1 MIRRYRPAD
10 RAAVL
15 ELNEMNLPDVGPM
28 DDAKLDLFVAEAAQI
43 SVVEIENA
51 VVGIM
56 VLLGSGSSYQ
66 SPNYLWFSERYED
79 FVYVD
84 RIALAP
90 AARGQ
95 GWGPALYEQF
105 EAVTRERGAPVMLAE
120 VNTVPRNDRSLR
132 FHSIAG
138 FDEVARCRPYGGDEQ
153 VAMLVK
159 PMLVKPMLVK
169 PMD

>member
-1 MIRRYRPAD
+1 MIRDYQAD
-10 RAAVL
+10 DREVFLAI
-15 ELNEMNLPDVGPM
+15 NQMNLPDVGPM
-28 DDAKLDLFVAEAAQI
+28 DGDKLDLFIAEAAQL
-43 SVVEIENA
+43 SVVDVDGA

-56 VLLGSGSSYQ
+56 VLLGPGSSYA
-66 SPNYLWFSERYED
+66 SPNYRWFSERYED

-95 GWGPALYEQF
+95 GWGPALYERF
-105 EAVTRERGAPVMLAE
+105 EALAVERGAPVMLAE

-138 FDEVARCRPYGGDEQ
+138 FDEVARCQPYGGDEE

-159 PMLVKPMLVK
+159 TLG
-169 PMD
+169 